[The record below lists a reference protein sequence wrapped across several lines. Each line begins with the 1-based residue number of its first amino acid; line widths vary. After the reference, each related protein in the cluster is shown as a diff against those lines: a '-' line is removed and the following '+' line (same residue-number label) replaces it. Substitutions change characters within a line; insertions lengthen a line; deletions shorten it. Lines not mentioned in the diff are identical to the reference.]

1 MAYHSQQF
9 IPAKIN
15 YPTHEQELLAIVDT
29 LAVWRNELM
38 GLPFVVPSDH
48 LSLRAFMMQK
58 NLSRRQARWTEAL
71 ADYEYTIVY
80 IPGERNTIADAM
92 SRYSF
97 SVEAPALVIA
107 GISEVSISTDFIS
120 QVKVGYTS
128 DAFCVQA
135 LKNVKSVPG
144 WKLEA
149 GLLYF
154 EDRILVPAEAP
165 LREALLHDAHDTLGH
180 FGDRKTYQALSQSF
194 FWPRMRTK
202 VKEYIKSCD
211 ACQRNKS
218 RTTTLA
224 GERHALP
231 VPTRAFADVSVDFV
245 APFPLCEG
253 FDGVMSITDRLSG
266 YCCLVACRITDDA
279 KATADRFFKN
289 WHRFFGLPERIVS
302 DRDIHFTN
310 KFWQSLHQRLRIWA
324 RASQS

>member
-144 WKLEA
+144 
-149 GLLYF
+149 
-154 EDRILVPAEAP
+154 
-165 LREALLHDAHDTLGH
+165 
-180 FGDRKTYQALSQSF
+180 S
-194 FWPRMRTK
+194 
-202 VKEYIKSCD
+202 
-211 ACQRNKS
+211 
-218 RTTTLA
+218 
-224 GERHALP
+224 
-231 VPTRAFADVSVDFV
+231 
-245 APFPLCEG
+245 
-253 FDGVMSITDRLSG
+253 
-266 YCCLVACRITDDA
+266 
-279 KATADRFFKN
+279 
-289 WHRFFGLPERIVS
+289 
-302 DRDIHFTN
+302 
-310 KFWQSLHQRLRIWA
+310 
-324 RASQS
+324 